1 LLPGSA
7 GKKNVN
13 TAERASYGSTWYAA
27 TMVPAPERGR
37 LTFDLDVDVCV
48 VGAGLAGLT
57 TAREL
62 ARRGWS
68 VALLESRRIAWN
80 ASGRNDGFVLPG
92 FAESMD
98 KIVARVGLNHAK
110 ALWALS
116 EMGLEYVRSA
126 IADARMPGVAPIA
139 GWLKVSKVDN
149 GDEVLAGVQLYG
161 QELGAE
167 VEGWPTERVREVLKS
182 THYFHAMHLPRAFHI
197 HPLNYAL
204 GLAEAAQ
211 AAGVRIFEDTQALT
225 IDPAGVRK
233 RVTTPSGRVRA
244 SQVVLAGNVHLG
256 SLLPRI
262 AGTLVPIWSY
272 AITTKPLGPRLA
284 EAVAYR
290 GAVTDTDLAD
300 NHYRIVDG
308 DRLLWSGRSTTW
320 EADPR
325 RFAKR
330 LQADITKVYPQL
342 GEIEVEHV
350 WSGVLGSP
358 LHRMPQI
365 GELSPG
371 LWLASGFGG
380 HGLNTTAMA
389 GNIIAQAIAEGDDAW
404 RLFAPFELVWAGG
417 RLGRAAMQVYYW
429 WFSARERW
437 AARQA
442 REREEEFHRA
452 EELAAL
458 RAGEEQAQIEAKLG
472 AVVPLE
478 QLPREPT
485 LAQLPV
491 DPVIAGEAVPS
502 LPAMEHGD
510 VQASDRL
517 THEDRMRGAP
527 AGTGQYREEH
537 PDFSTARLPDVSLAE
552 DDHRQD
558 DHRQDR
564 GDDRGR
570 RKKLR

>member
-1 LLPGSA
+1 
-7 GKKNVN
+7 VN
-13 TAERASYGSTWYAA
+13 TAERVPYGSTWYAA

-92 FAESMD
+92 FAEAMD
-98 KIVARVGLNHAK
+98 KIVSRVGLNHAK

-116 EMGLEYVRSA
+116 EMGLKYVRTA

-149 GDEVLAGVQLYG
+149 GDEVLADVQLYG

-182 THYFHAMHLPRAFHI
+182 DHYFHAMHLPRAFHI

-211 AAGVRIFEDTQALT
+211 AAGVRIFEDTQALA

-244 SQVVLAGNVHLG
+244 SQVVLACNVHLG

-262 AGTLVPIWSY
+262 AGTLVPIWTY
-272 AITTKPLGPRLA
+272 VITTKPLGSRLA

-325 RFAKR
+325 RFAKK
-330 LQADITKVYPQL
+330 LKADIANVYPQL
-342 GEIEVEHV
+342 GETEIEHA

-389 GNIIAQAIAEGDDAW
+389 GNIIAQAISDGDDTW

-417 RLGRAAMQVYYW
+417 KPGRAAMQVYYW

-442 REREEEFHRA
+442 REREEEFRRA
-452 EELAAL
+452 AELAAL
-458 RAGEEQAQIEAKLG
+458 RAGEEQAHIEAKLG
-472 AVVPLE
+472 AVVPPE
-478 QLPREPT
+478 QLPQEPA

-491 DPVIAGEAVPS
+491 DPVIAGAAVPR
-502 LPAMEHGD
+502 LPASESGD
-510 VQASDRL
+510 VQASDRAVAR
-517 THEDRMRGAP
+517 EERMRGAP
-527 AGTGQYREEH
+527 AGAGQYREEQ
-537 PDFSTARLPDVSLAE
+537 PDFSAARRPDISLAE

-558 DHRQDR
+558 H
-564 GDDRGR
+564 GDDGGR
-570 RKKLR
+570 HKRLR

>member
-1 LLPGSA
+1 
-7 GKKNVN
+7 VN
-13 TAERASYGSTWYAA
+13 TAERAPYGSTWYAA

-92 FAESMD
+92 FAEAMD
-98 KIVARVGLNHAK
+98 KIVSRVGLNHAK

-116 EMGLEYVRSA
+116 EMGLKYVRTA

-149 GDEVLAGVQLYG
+149 GDEVLADVQLYG

-182 THYFHAMHLPRAFHI
+182 DHYFHAMHLPRAFHI

-211 AAGVRIFEDTQALT
+211 AAGVRIFEDTQALA

-244 SQVVLAGNVHLG
+244 SQVVLACNVHLG

-262 AGTLVPIWSY
+262 AGTLVPIWTY
-272 AITTKPLGPRLA
+272 VITTKPLGSRLA

-325 RFAKR
+325 RFAKK
-330 LQADITKVYPQL
+330 LKADIANVYPQL
-342 GEIEVEHV
+342 GETEIEHA

-389 GNIIAQAIAEGDDAW
+389 GNIIAQAISDGDDTW

-417 RLGRAAMQVYYW
+417 KPGRAAMQVYYW

-442 REREEEFHRA
+442 REREEEFRRA
-452 EELAAL
+452 AELAAL
-458 RAGEEQAQIEAKLG
+458 RAGEEQAHIEAKLG
-472 AVVPLE
+472 AVVPPE
-478 QLPREPT
+478 QLPQEPA

-491 DPVIAGEAVPS
+491 DPVIAGAAVPRLRIALLRARS
-502 LPAMEHGD
+502 ECAALPPGLANTGK
-510 VQASDRL
+510 SNL
-517 THEDRMRGAP
+517 TSAPP
-527 AGTGQYREEH
+527 AGPIFRLQRMIIGKT
-537 PDFSTARLPDVSLAE
+537 TATTVGVTKGCAEAAAISVLRALP
-552 DDHRQD
+552 
-558 DHRQDR
+558 
-564 GDDRGR
+564 
-570 RKKLR
+570 

>member
-1 LLPGSA
+1 
-7 GKKNVN
+7 VN

-98 KIVARVGLNHAK
+98 KIVSRVGLNHAK

-116 EMGLEYVRSA
+116 EMGLKYVRTA
-126 IADARMPGVAPIA
+126 IADARMPAVAPIA

-149 GDEVLAGVQLYG
+149 GDEVLADVQLYG

-182 THYFHAMHLPRAFHI
+182 KHYFHAMHLPRAFHI

-244 SQVVLAGNVHLG
+244 SQIVLAGNVHLG

-262 AGTLVPIWSY
+262 AGTLVPIWTY
-272 AITTKPLGPRLA
+272 VITTKPLGPRLA

-325 RFAKR
+325 RFAKK
-330 LQADITKVYPQL
+330 LQADIAKVYPQL

-389 GNIIAQAIAEGDDAW
+389 GNIIAQAIADGDDTW

-442 REREEEFHRA
+442 REREEEFRRA

-472 AVVPLE
+472 AVVPPE
-478 QLPREPT
+478 QLPEEPA

-491 DPVIAGEAVPS
+491 DPVIAGEAVTS
-502 LPAMEHGD
+502 LPPREHGD
-510 VQASDRL
+510 AQASDPVAL
-517 THEDRMRGAP
+517 EDRMRGAP
-527 AGTGQYREEH
+527 AGTGQYRKEQ
-537 PDFSTARLPDVSLAE
+537 PDFSAGRLPDV
-552 DDHRQD
+552 
-558 DHRQDR
+558 
-564 GDDRGR
+564 
-570 RKKLR
+570 